1 MTQTDVTETTRIDA
15 PVTVVFEYLDDPR
28 NQPEFTPSLTRSEP
42 VEELS
47 NGGKRVAYTYS
58 MAGIDLTGEI
68 TATKYEPESA
78 IHWEMDGDIT
88 GEIKWTF
95 EAEED
100 TTIFSY
106 TAQYDIPVPVL
117 DSVVKPFAERYNERE
132 LKTALENLRT
142 RIEAEVGSTSGSTQ

>member
-88 GEIKWTF
+88 GEIKWAF
-95 EAEED
+95 EADGE

-132 LKTALENLRT
+132 LTTALENLRT
-142 RIEAEVGSTSGSTQ
+142 RIEAGSEE